1 TSPVVEDIT
10 AGQQAG
16 ADARRGK
23 RGATPPER
31 PEEVTD
37 VLAAIPAEKAE
48 KSGDGRWPTTEKAGR
63 PRREEIDGETD
74 QPGSPGKGALSRGRG
89 GKGRPKAEPKAV
101 PAAPASRAA
110 TAKQRRNRRFRTLGR
125 SMAAMFAVLALLTTG
140 GGWSYLQ
147 STGDSFTQVS
157 ALDGNSED
165 VVDGDLQ
172 LGDENYLIVGTD
184 TRAGA
189 NGAMGAGT
197 LEDAEGARADT
208 VMLVHIPKDRRRVVA
223 VSFPRDLDVTR
234 PQCNRWD
241 NDAADYTDEVFEPA
255 MGDKLNAVYALGGPR
270 CLVNVVRKMSGLN
283 IGHFIGIDFAGF
295 EAMVDTIGGVEVCV
309 NGPLEDTILGTV
321 LAQGGKQVVDGH
333 TALNFVRARHVIGEE
348 RSDYDRINRQQRFMA
363 SLLRGALSSNV
374 LLDPGKLNNFIN
386 AFTKHT
392 FVDNV
397 KPEDLLRLGRS
408 LQKVDAGAVT
418 FLTIPTAGTTDYGNE
433 IPREQDIKA
442 IFSAIRDDRPLPGEQ
457 TPAEPEP
464 QEPAAPPAPPEY
476 TAVDPETISLMV
488 SNGSGYSGLAAAAAN
503 RFSNEGFGIYN
514 VANYQLGTSSVT
526 KVRFASGYEDEA
538 ATVASAVPG
547 ASLEI
552 DEDLGG
558 VVEIVI
564 GMDSATGLVVQSPTE
579 TGSPITGLPPVGVS
593 TQPPLEL
600 PEDLEHINAAGE
612 LCA

>member
-1 TSPVVEDIT
+1 MAPGS
-10 AGQQAG
+10 
-16 ADARRGK
+16 RRGK
-23 RGATPPER
+23 RGDRGKAVPPER

-37 VLAAIPAEKAE
+37 VIAAVADGGAGRGSRWPGAGGGKAE
-48 KSGDGRWPTTEKAGR
+48 TIRDGGAADRSAGEKGTGEQSVTGKGPADKGADPKSGLR
-63 PRREEIDGETD
+63 
-74 QPGSPGKGALSRGRG
+74 
-89 GKGRPKAEPKAV
+89 AEPKAV
-101 PAAPASRAA
+101 PSAPLSRAA
-110 TAKQRRNRRFRTLGR
+110 AGKQRRNRRVTTLGR
-125 SMAAMFAVLALLTTG
+125 SMAALFAVLALLTTG

-147 STGDSFTQVS
+147 STGNSFTQVS
-157 ALDGNSED
+157 ALDDNPED
-165 VVDGDLQ
+165 VVDGDAQ

-184 TRAGA
+184 TRAGV
-189 NGAMGAGT
+189 NGTMGAGT

-241 NDAADYTDEVFEPA
+241 NDNADYTDETFPPA

-270 CLVNVVRKMSGLN
+270 CLVNVVRKMTGLN

-295 EAMVDTIGGVEVCV
+295 EAMVDTIGGVEVCT
-309 NGPLEDTILGTV
+309 NKPLEDSILGTV
-321 LAQGGKQVVDGH
+321 LEKAGKQVVNGH
-333 TALNFVRARHVIGEE
+333 TALNFVRARHVYGEE

-374 LLDPGKLNNFIN
+374 LLDPGKLNSFIS

-408 LQKVDAGAVT
+408 LQKVEAGAVT
-418 FLTIPTAGTTDYGNE
+418 FLTIPTAGTTSYGNE
-433 IPREQDIKA
+433 IPRETDIKA

-457 TPAEPEP
+457 TTDEPEP
-464 QEPAAPPAPPEY
+464 QTPPAPAAPPEY
-476 TAVDPETISLMV
+476 TAVDPETISLLV

-503 RFSNEGFGIYN
+503 RFGNEGFSIYN
-514 VANYQLGTSSVT
+514 ATNFDGGTSSVT

-558 VVEIVI
+558 IVEIVI
-564 GMDSATGLVVQSPTE
+564 GMDSANGLVVQSPTQV
-579 TGSPITGLPPVGVS
+579 GAAITGLPAVGVS
-593 TQPPLEL
+593 KQAPLEL
-600 PEDLEHINAAGE
+600 PEDLEHVNAAGE